1 MHEGERR
8 GSRRAPRNNCSD
20 SEMTRH
26 PAPAPTFAGELLG
39 HKPRSVRCMLPSEA
53 ITADQQLPMSS
64 YARYAETGDG
74 TMLA

>member
-1 MHEGERR
+1 
-8 GSRRAPRNNCSD
+8 
-20 SEMTRH
+20 MTRH

-53 ITADQQLPMSS
+53 ITADQPLPMSC

>member
-1 MHEGERR
+1 
-8 GSRRAPRNNCSD
+8 
-20 SEMTRH
+20 
-26 PAPAPTFAGELLG
+26 
-39 HKPRSVRCMLPSEA
+39 MLPSEA